1 MARQKAKNL
10 KADQNMALQGLTLQE
25 KLNLLH
31 NWKRCGEISDHQYNH
46 FSNLFIN
53 KEARKQLSTVKSLK
67 RSVYDNDD
75 RGCARTCT
83 EGEIQTFIDKLRS
96 NLTDFLTCRENTE
109 LDLSENQIALFR
121 KYIYEYP
128 FYRSKINRLLIVGL
142 RYPNKS
148 LNKISSEYVKA
159 YKMATYYNDDAFWLL
174 LWEDGNLVPLDA
186 VRLMIK
192 NDNDNIVIN
201 NVFDKRLISNL
212 IPLIEIQRDK
222 EINRLMWAQS
232 LDNNS
237 QREKE
242 VARKTR
248 RLEAFNTLLKA
259 ANEYVNS

>member
-1 MARQKAKNL
+1 
-10 KADQNMALQGLTLQE
+10 
-25 KLNLLH
+25 
-31 NWKRCGEISDHQYNH
+31 
-46 FSNLFIN
+46 
-53 KEARKQLSTVKSLK
+53 
-67 RSVYDNDD
+67 
-75 RGCARTCT
+75 
-83 EGEIQTFIDKLRS
+83 
-96 NLTDFLTCRENTE
+96 
-109 LDLSENQIALFR
+109 
-121 KYIYEYP
+121 
-128 FYRSKINRLLIVGL
+128 
-142 RYPNKS
+142 
-148 LNKISSEYVKA
+148 
-159 YKMATYYNDDAFWLL
+159 MATYYNDDAFWLL

-259 ANEYVNS
+259 ANEYVK